1 MTDYK
6 LSKIYKIKCNV
17 TNKEYYGS
25 TIQNYLSSRLT
36 QHIRNYKKWLKD
48 KKKYVSSFE
57 ILKNGDYIIILVDS
71 FESKSKDELRQ
82 REQFYI
88 DNYECVNKIR
98 AFRKQEQ
105 NKEDYQNNREMRIEK
120 QLNYYYENVTE
131 QSREYRH
138 KNNQAYYEKNKTTV
152 KDKQKAYYLKNKQ
165 MYKDNYQRNK
175 DMKKYRKSF
184 DNLIQIDLSIFD

>member
-36 QHIRNYKKWLKD
+36 QHIAHYKRWLKD
-48 KKKYVSSFE
+48 NKKTYYS
-57 ILKNGDYIIILVDS
+57 S

-131 QSREYRH
+131 HSREYRH